1 MKGDGGVISAVLVR
15 RSRKPFECLD
25 GQAEDHTAFI
35 RPGSTYLRLYGSAH
49 GEKPWVLPLC
59 MPCALM
65 SRSEQVVAALA
76 VLNDDDRC
84 DEHGRSALL
93 AWPAGA
99 PDTDSGASA
108 AAVRPAPRPR
118 APARGRRS
126 SVSGGSYEYAYQCVD
141 DMADGLQ
148 IDGGCSAVP
157 PALRVAF
164 RAHLRAVA
172 KAMRAIEW
180 NDSGDGDDN
189 EEKLVRACL
198 TGNDWA
204 EAGRAIVAGIEQ
216 SVASSAVVVA
226 ELRRLGCAPAGA
238 AKEE

>member
-1 MKGDGGVISAVLVR
+1 M
-15 RSRKPFECLD
+15 
-25 GQAEDHTAFI
+25 
-35 RPGSTYLRLYGSAH
+35 
-49 GEKPWVLPLC
+49 
-59 MPCALM
+59 
-65 SRSEQVVAALA
+65 
-76 VLNDDDRC
+76 
-84 DEHGRSALL
+84 
-93 AWPAGA
+93 
-99 PDTDSGASA
+99 
-108 AAVRPAPRPR
+108 
-118 APARGRRS
+118 
-126 SVSGGSYEYAYQCVD
+126 SGGSYEYAYQRVN

-204 EAGRAIVAGIEQ
+204 EAGKAIVTSIEQ
-216 SVASSAVVVA
+216 SVASSAIVIG
-226 ELRRLGCAPAGA
+226 ELRRLGCAT
-238 AKEE
+238 EEAPRA